1 MKSPKKSRPFCS
13 GIYLSHEENHVYNS
27 KEKQRSKTFK
37 GAKWL
42 SLGWGVAQ
50 LRCGV
55 AQLGCGVAQ
64 LGCCVAQ
71 SGCGVKILC

>member
-13 GIYLSHEENHVYNS
+13 GIYLSQEENHVFNS

-37 GAKWL
+37 GAARL

-50 LRCGV
+50 LGCGM
-55 AQLGCGVAQ
+55 AKLGCGLA
-64 LGCCVAQ
+64 
-71 SGCGVKILC
+71 